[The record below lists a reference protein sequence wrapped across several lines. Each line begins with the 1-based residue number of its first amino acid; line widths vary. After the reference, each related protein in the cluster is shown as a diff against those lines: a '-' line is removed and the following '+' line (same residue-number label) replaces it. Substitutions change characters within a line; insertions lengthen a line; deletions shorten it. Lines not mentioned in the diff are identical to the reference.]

1 MNQTSRRR
9 LPSEEDDEW
18 MSDRYIVVPAVLWTA
33 AILAAL
39 LATPLRPD
47 PAGQARAAAAPAE
60 AATASYGA

>member
-1 MNQTSRRR
+1 MSQTRRR
-9 LPSEEDDEW
+9 PPPSEEDDEW

-47 PAGQARAAAAPAE
+47 APGQARADAAPAE

>member
-1 MNQTSRRR
+1 MSHASHRP
-9 LPSEEDDEW
+9 LPSPQDDEW

-47 PAGQARAAAAPAE
+47 ASGPARAAAEPAE
-60 AATASYGA
+60 AATASFGA